1 MKFNNLVLYII
12 YNFLDIMNYENVLEI
27 VKEHR
32 HFFKGNFSINVNMI
46 FFFLDIE
53 LYFFVLP

>member
-27 VKEHR
+27 VKEHH
-32 HFFKGNFSINVNMI
+32 HFF
-46 FFFLDIE
+46 
-53 LYFFVLP
+53 